1 MNRNEIMN
9 LIDDLALAAL
19 NYDLAKS
26 NSEKWEK
33 MYEELLEQF
42 NNNIE
47 QVDEEMLSDNEFVK
61 KVERIKDIFDSL
73 SNNNE

>member
-9 LIDDLALAAL
+9 LINDLALAAL

-26 NSEKWEK
+26 NLEKWEK

-61 KVERIKDIFDSL
+61 KVEKIKDIFDSL
-73 SNNNE
+73 GNKR

>member
-1 MNRNEIMN
+1 MNRDEIMN
-9 LIDDLALAAL
+9 LINDLALAAL

-26 NSEKWEK
+26 NSEKWKK

-47 QVDEEMLSDNEFVK
+47 QIDEGMLSNNEFVK

-73 SNNNE
+73 ENEK

>member
-1 MNRNEIMN
+1 MNRDEIMN
-9 LIDDLALAAL
+9 LINDLALAAL

-26 NSEKWEK
+26 NLEKWEK

-73 SNNNE
+73 ENEK

>member
-1 MNRNEIMN
+1 MDRDEIMN

-26 NSEKWEK
+26 NLEKWEK
-33 MYEELLEQF
+33 MYNKLLEQF

-47 QVDEEMLSDNEFVK
+47 KVDEEMLSDNEFVK
-61 KVERIKDIFDSL
+61 KVERIKDIFYSL

>member
-1 MNRNEIMN
+1 MNRNEMMN
-9 LIDDLALAAL
+9 LINDLALAAL

-26 NSEKWEK
+26 NLEKWEK

-47 QVDEEMLSDNEFVK
+47 QVDEGMLSDNEFVK

-73 SNNNE
+73 ENEK

>member
-1 MNRNEIMN
+1 MDRDEIMN

-26 NSEKWEK
+26 NLEKWEK
-33 MYEELLEQF
+33 MYNKLLEQF

-47 QVDEEMLSDNEFVK
+47 KVDEEDGMY
-61 KVERIKDIFDSL
+61 IFTL
-73 SNNNE
+73 EAFQA

>member
-1 MNRNEIMN
+1 MNKKEMIE

-26 NSEKWEK
+26 NLEKWGK
-33 MYEELLEQF
+33 MYEKLSEQF
-42 NNNIE
+42 NENIE
-47 QVDEEMLSDNEFVK
+47 RVDEEMLSNNEFVK

-73 SNNNE
+73 NDK

>member
-1 MNRNEIMN
+1 MDKDEMID

-26 NSEKWEK
+26 NLEKWEE

-47 QVDEEMLSDNEFVK
+47 QVDEGMLSDNEFVK

-73 SNNNE
+73 ENEK

>member
-1 MNRNEIMN
+1 MNKKEMIE

-26 NSEKWEK
+26 NLEKWEK

-42 NNNIE
+42 NKNIE

-61 KVERIKDIFDSL
+61 KVEKIKDIFDSL
-73 SNNNE
+73 GNKR

>member
-1 MNRNEIMN
+1 MDRDEIMN
-9 LIDDLALAAL
+9 LINDLALAAL

-26 NSEKWEK
+26 NLEKWEK

-61 KVERIKDIFDSL
+61 KIDGLGYLFLNWLKE
-73 SNNNE
+73 

>member
-9 LIDDLALAAL
+9 LINDLALAAL

-26 NSEKWEK
+26 NLEKWGK

-42 NNNIE
+42 NNNVE
-47 QVDEEMLSDNEFVK
+47 QIDEEMLSDNEFVK

-73 SNNNE
+73 GNR

>member
-9 LIDDLALAAL
+9 LINDLALAAL

-26 NSEKWEK
+26 NLEKWEK

-73 SNNNE
+73 ENEK

>member
-1 MNRNEIMN
+1 MNREEIIN

-26 NSEKWEK
+26 NLKKWEE

-73 SNNNE
+73 GNK